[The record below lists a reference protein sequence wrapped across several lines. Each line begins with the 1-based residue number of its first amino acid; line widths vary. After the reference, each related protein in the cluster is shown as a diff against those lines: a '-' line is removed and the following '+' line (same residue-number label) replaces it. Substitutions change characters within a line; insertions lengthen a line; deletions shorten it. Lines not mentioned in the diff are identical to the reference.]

1 MVESKWVE
9 KHRNI
14 DRGDYMNATET
25 AIDLTIRT
33 GLFLAPRRVLLD
45 MSADLKRQSQR
56 ISRVSTT
63 EEVER
68 KAA

>member
-1 MVESKWVE
+1 M
-9 KHRNI
+9 N
-14 DRGDYMNATET
+14 RGDYMNASEN

-56 ISRVSTT
+56 ISRVSKT
-63 EEVER
+63 EEVEQQ
-68 KAA
+68 AA

>member
-1 MVESKWVE
+1 
-9 KHRNI
+9 
-14 DRGDYMNATET
+14 MNATET

>member
-1 MVESKWVE
+1 MS
-9 KHRNI
+9 
-14 DRGDYMNATET
+14 RGDYMNAIEN

-56 ISRVSTT
+56 ISKVSTT
-63 EEVER
+63 EEVEQ
-68 KAA
+68 KTA

>member
-1 MVESKWVE
+1 
-9 KHRNI
+9 
-14 DRGDYMNATET
+14 MNAIEN

-63 EEVER
+63 EEVKQ